1 MMKQFSVLIVEDDE
15 KLAALIQTYFQK
27 EGFATIVVHDGLS
40 GVRLADERR
49 PDILVL
55 DLMLPGLDGWEVC
68 RRIRKNSDVPII
80 MLTARDDETD
90 RLIGLE
96 IGADDYV
103 TKPFSPREVVA
114 RAKVILR
121 RTHKQPLAQ
130 ITRIGNLLIDTGRH
144 EVRKGDELIEL
155 TPTEFKILE
164 LFTANS
170 GRVLSRLQIVEK
182 IQDYAF
188 EGYDRTI
195 DAHVKNLRRKIED
208 NPKEPRLI
216 QTVYGLGYKFSGL
229 GEANE

>member
-1 MMKQFSVLIVEDDE
+1 MKQYSVLIVEDDE

-27 EGFATIVVHDGLS
+27 EGFATVIVHDGLS

-121 RTHKQPLAQ
+121 RTYKQPLSQ
-130 ITRIGNLLIDTGRH
+130 ITRIGSLLIDVGRH
-144 EVRKGDELIEL
+144 EVRKGDEKIEL

-216 QTVYGLGYKFSGL
+216 QTVYGFGYKFNGL

>member
-1 MMKQFSVLIVEDDE
+1 MNQYLVLIVEDDE
-15 KLAALIQTYFQK
+15 KLAVLLQTYFEK
-27 EGFATIVVHDGLS
+27 NNFATLVAHDGLT
-40 GVRLADERR
+40 GVQLVHERQ
-49 PDILVL
+49 PDLLVL
-55 DLMLPGLDGWEVC
+55 DLMLPGIDGWEVC
-68 RRIRKNSDVPII
+68 RRIRKNNDVPII
-80 MLTARDDETD
+80 MLTARDEETD

-121 RTHKQPLAQ
+121 RTYKQPPSQLVRA
-130 ITRIGNLLIDTGRH
+130 GNVLIDIDRH
-144 EVRKGDELIEL
+144 EVRKDEGLIDL

-164 LFTANS
+164 LFAINC

-188 EGYDRTI
+188 DGYERTI
-195 DAHVKNLRRKIED
+195 DAHVKNLRRKLED

-216 QTVYGLGYKFSGL
+216 QTVYGVGYKLMGSGE
-229 GEANE
+229 GNE

>member
-1 MMKQFSVLIVEDDE
+1 MKQYSVLIVEDDE

-27 EGFATIVVHDGLS
+27 EGFATTVVYDGLS

-130 ITRIGNLLIDTGRH
+130 ITRIGNLLIDIGRH

-229 GEANE
+229 GEGNE